1 MQTLWPYVSRVRGVD
16 VSGGMVEEFNR
27 RAEAQGISA
36 EQMHAVQGDLLADP
50 APESAIS
57 GPEFFNLDLITCSM
71 AFHHLD
77 NPDLAAKKMV
87 ERLKPGTGI
96 VLILDGTPDGESRHG
111 HSHGA
116 NNGQGS
122 GHSRIAS
129 QVPVTPHGQ
138 HVPHGAEHIIAHHDG
153 FSKDRMEKMLQEAG
167 CVDIDYMVLE
177 ETFKIED
184 GLEKKCF
191 FVRGKRAA

>member
-1 MQTLWPYVSRVRGVD
+1 MQTLWPYVSWVRGVD

-27 RAEAQGISA
+27 RAEAQGISM
-36 EQMHAVQGDLLADP
+36 EQMLAVQGDLLADP

-77 NPDLAAKKMV
+77 NPDLAAKRMV

-96 VLILDGTPDGESRHG
+96 VLILDGTPEGETRHG

-116 NNGQGS
+116 DNSHGS
-122 GHSRIAS
+122 GHGHNSS

-138 HVPHGAEHIIAHHDG
+138 HVPHGAEHTIAHPDG

-167 CVDIDYMVLE
+167 CVDIDYIVLE

-184 GLEKKCF
+184 VMEKKCF
-191 FVRGKRAA
+191 LARGRRAA